1 MMEAGQRQLRLSPA
15 PVEESTML
23 FRNSKRRTPAPRRK
37 AEPLTLGP
45 MIGMALVCLLGMGGM
60 FLWTSRHATQPVAAQ
75 SVSQPTPSAP
85 AFTKK
90 HIYSETAHP
99 TAEIAAALA
108 QAKQQHKRVLLD
120 FGGDWCGDCQ
130 VLDIYFHQSPNDR
143 LLADHFVLV
152 HVWIGHM
159 DANLGVA
166 EKYGVPIS
174 KGVPALAVLDASG
187 KVVYAQATGEFEDMR
202 HMNPASVTA
211 FLEKWKS

>member
-1 MMEAGQRQLRLSPA
+1 MPPA

-23 FRNSKRRTPAPRRK
+23 FRNSRRKTPAPPRK
-37 AEPLTLGP
+37 TQPLTLGP
-45 MIGMALVCLLGMGGM
+45 MIGLAIVCLLGMGAM
-60 FLWTSRHATQPVAAQ
+60 FLWTSRHAPQPVVAQ
-75 SVSQPTPSAP
+75 SVPTPNVP
-85 AFTKK
+85 ALPAK

-99 TAEIAAALA
+99 TAEIAAALVE
-108 QAKQQHKRVLLD
+108 AKRDHKRVLLD
-120 FGGDWCGDCQ
+120 FGGDWRGDCQ

-159 DANLGVA
+159 DTNLGVA

-174 KGVPALAVLDASG
+174 KGVPALAVLDADG
-187 KVVYAQATGEFEDMR
+187 KIIHAQANGEFEDMR
-202 HMNPASVTA
+202 QMDPASVTE